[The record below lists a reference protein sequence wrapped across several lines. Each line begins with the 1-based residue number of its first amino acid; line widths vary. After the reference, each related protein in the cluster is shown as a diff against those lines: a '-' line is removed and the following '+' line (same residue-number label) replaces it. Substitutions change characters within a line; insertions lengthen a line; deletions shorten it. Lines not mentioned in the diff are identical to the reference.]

1 MQWYNFKKIIHWY
14 IKFEYL
20 SSTFIIIVNLTGGNR
35 SSEGIVIAINPLT
48 GIEGPICGEDWD
60 LKDVS

>member
-1 MQWYNFKKIIHWY
+1 
-14 IKFEYL
+14 
-20 SSTFIIIVNLTGGNR
+20 VNLTGGNR